1 MMSSRACEHFKLI
14 EAAYNVV
21 FPVALCYVAGV
32 AGCGMPVIML
42 VLFASKPLR
51 FVQPLAR
58 LDRLGV
64 IEITELGF
72 GERFGEDRYS
82 LLPLLFT
89 DHRHALDIVEMV
101 NTELEVFLCRA
112 DLPAMK
118 ADPVEQDAHL
128 SMLLDELLECRLKVC
143 VIVLY

>member
-1 MMSSRACEHFKLI
+1 
-14 EAAYNVV
+14 
-21 FPVALCYVAGV
+21 
-32 AGCGMPVIML
+32 ML